1 MFWSILYR
9 LDMPDAPHL
18 RHATPD
24 EIADALS
31 FALQYQ
37 GRKRVRDADGMMAR
51 ITADRLVQHLRASG
65 FVLMKGAP
73 ATAPSTSGMLPSADR
88 DPVRDV

>member
-1 MFWSILYR
+1 
-9 LDMPDAPHL
+9 MPDEPPL
-18 RHATPD
+18 RPATSD

-37 GRKRVRDADGMMAR
+37 GRKRVHHADSMMAR
-51 ITADRLVQHLRASG
+51 ITADRLVQRLRVSG

-73 ATAPSTSGMLPSADR
+73 AIASSTSGMLPSDR
-88 DPVRDV
+88 K

>member
-1 MFWSILYR
+1 MLNES
-9 LDMPDAPHL
+9 HL
-18 RHATPD
+18 RPATPD

-37 GRKRVRDADGMMAR
+37 GRKRVHHADSTMAR
-51 ITADRLVQHLRASG
+51 ITADRLVQRLRVSG

-73 ATAPSTSGMLPSADR
+73 GTASSTSGMLPSDR
-88 DPVRDV
+88 K

>member
-1 MFWSILYR
+1 
-9 LDMPDAPHL
+9 MPDEPHL
-18 RHATPD
+18 RPATSD

-37 GRKRVRDADGMMAR
+37 GRKRVHHADSMMAR
-51 ITADRLVQHLRASG
+51 IAADRLVQHLRASG

-73 ATAPSTSGMLPSADR
+73 AIASSTSGMLPSDR
-88 DPVRDV
+88 K

>member
-1 MFWSILYR
+1 
-9 LDMPDAPHL
+9 MPDEPHL
-18 RHATPD
+18 RPATSD

-37 GRKRVRDADGMMAR
+37 GRKRVHHAESMMAR

-73 ATAPSTSGMLPSADR
+73 AIASSTSGMLPSDR
-88 DPVRDV
+88 K